1 MQIVKIA
8 IFQNLTQID
17 MIKINTL
24 VIYFTAL
31 NQNCKQME

>member
-8 IFQNLTQID
+8 LFQNPRQIN
-17 MIKINTL
+17 MIKISTL

-31 NQNCKQME
+31 NQNCKQIE

>member
-8 IFQNLTQID
+8 LFQNPTQIN

>member
-8 IFQNLTQID
+8 LFQNPRQIN
-17 MIKINTL
+17 MIKINIL

-31 NQNCKQME
+31 NQNCKQIE